1 MLLAVGEHVLGPLEE
16 REIRLST
23 GFAGGIGSTHR
34 EICGAVS
41 AGVMIIG
48 GLHGRS
54 APGADDTACQELAG
68 RFIRQF
74 QNRFNTLNCGELRQ
88 NGYGS
93 PGAEP
98 CSTLVERA
106 SRLLLDCIPE
116 FENEQGT

>member
-48 GLHGRS
+48 GRLGRS
-54 APGADDTACQELAG
+54 APGVDDTACQELTA
-68 RFIRQF
+68 RYIRQF
-74 QNRFNTLNCGELRQ
+74 QDRFNTLNCGELRRED
-88 NGYGS
+88 YGS
-93 PGAEP
+93 QGAEP
-98 CSTLVERA
+98 CSVLVERA
-106 SRLLLDCIPE
+106 SRLLLDCIAE
-116 FENEQGT
+116 LENDQAA